1 MADQETKAQVF
12 ISYSRKDINFA
23 RRLASDLEEAG
34 FDVWWDISDLKG
46 GDDWVRFIPTAIQA
60 SQYFVVLLSPS
71 SIQSEWVAK
80 EYSFALRLRKKVV
93 PAMIKPCEVPFAL
106 NTINYVDFVHEEYA
120 TALNKL
126 LLALD
131 SVARPEMPETG
142 WKKLSRNLPPLITR
156 NPFLSIGVAIVLI
169 AILLYS
175 LHKPSSPIPVPA
187 TGTPTVTLVNTL
199 PPTDPGTD
207 TPTVTL
213 TPTSTLTPTQTF
225 TATISP
231 TPSITPTRT
240 PVPAN
245 FVLPTVCVQPTQFDV
260 QAVWVRIGPPNSL
273 GTPSGVLPSAPAIE
287 VGKCPLIGGQN
298 EENTWLMIAHT
309 QTATEYVPYEGGWI
323 SKILFDLS
331 TPVFIPEITLTP
343 TPTITL
349 TPTITPTLTKTLT
362 PSPTPTFTQSPEP
375 TSTDTPTSTP
385 TRTFTST
392 ATDTP
397 TPTYTPFSTLEPE
410 TTNTP

>member
-1 MADQETKAQVF
+1 MGMQTGHEMTDQETKSQVF
-12 ISYSRKDINFA
+12 ISYARKDIKFA
-23 RRLASDLEEAG
+23 RRLAADLEEAG

-46 GDDWVRFIPTAIQA
+46 GDDWVRFIPAAIQA
-60 SQYFVVLLSPS
+60 SQYFVVLLSPDS
-71 SIQSEWVAK
+71 VQSEWVAK
-80 EYSFALRLRKKVV
+80 EYSYALRLRKKIV
-93 PAMIKPCEVPFAL
+93 PAMIKPCDVPFAL

-131 SVARPEMPETG
+131 GVALAVATVKGLKRLS
-142 WKKLSRNLPPLITR
+142 KKLPPVISR
-156 NPFLSIGVAIVLI
+156 NPFLSIGIAIILL

-175 LHKPSSPIPVPA
+175 VLKPSIPVSVPA
-187 TGTPTVTLVNTL
+187 TDTPTATL
-199 PPTDPGTD
+199 PNTPSPTDPGTD
-207 TPTVTL
+207 TPSPTL
-213 TPTSTLTPTQTF
+213 PPTLTPTQTF

-231 TPSITPTRT
+231 TASITPTRT

-298 EENTWLMIAHT
+298 EENTWLMIAHS
-309 QTATEYVPYEGGWI
+309 QTATEFVPYEGGWV

-331 TPVFIPEITLTP
+331 TPVLIPEITLTP
-343 TPTITL
+343 SPTITL
-349 TPTITPTLTKTLT
+349 TPSITPTLTLTLTPTPTATFTSTPTSTFTPTATDTSTPTNT
-362 PSPTPTFTQSPEP
+362 PSPT
-375 TSTDTPTSTP
+375 
-385 TRTFTST
+385 
-392 ATDTP
+392 
-397 TPTYTPFSTLEPE
+397 LELQA
-410 TTNTP
+410 TNTP